1 MRLRALHPFVLLLVP
16 AVANAATMQP
26 DTVRAFEDGS
36 SSMLA
41 TPPQITIEAGEAG
54 GQAEIALQIRRYLGV
69 KLSTPLSEN
78 DDLTQPAD
86 LDGLSQDTALA
97 IDYSRLIRPRQNV
110 ANIPA
115 AVDALSDLLIA
126 GCPTAKATVDETGN
140 LDGLIDL
147 AEKMKSGKI
156 DCGSD
161 RLADP
166 GQLQRTYY
174 DMAFP
179 GWSWGYRLQGRV
191 GYHQYEF
198 FELDGSKD
206 DEDTYGNSVG
216 VALAGV
222 HKGRRLAIGLDYEN
236 AVKPSED
243 EAEKC
248 TPVTGS
254 TTLESCEALPLGSPQ
269 HESALVARVE
279 YRVFFDYRKIPMAIS
294 PMVSLSWSDE
304 DNVVGIEVPLHFL
317 ATKDGAL
324 TGGLRVGWKS
334 DESGVDVAV
343 FLSRPL
349 RLFF

>member
-1 MRLRALHPFVLLLVP
+1 MRLRALHPFVLLLIP
-16 AVANAATMQP
+16 AVVNAIDLPAIPQP
-26 DTVRAFEDGS
+26 DTVRAFEDGP

-41 TPPQITIEAGEAG
+41 TPPQITIEAGEAD
-54 GQAEIALQIRRYLGV
+54 GQAEVALQIRRHWGV

-78 DDLTQPAD
+78 DDPTQPAD

-97 IDYSRLIRPRQNV
+97 IDYSRLFRPRD
-110 ANIPA
+110 NIPA
-115 AVDALSDLLIA
+115 AVDALSAMLIA
-126 GCPTAKATVDETGN
+126 ACPPAKAKIDETGN
-140 LDGLIDL
+140 LDGLINL
-147 AEKMKSGKI
+147 ADQMKSGEI

-174 DMAFP
+174 DIAFP
-179 GWSWGYRLQGRV
+179 RWSWGFRLQGRV

-198 FELDGSKD
+198 FELDGSKE
-206 DEDTYGNSVG
+206 DEDTYGKSVG

-254 TTLESCEALPLGSPQ
+254 TTLDSCESLPLGAPQ
-269 HESALVARVE
+269 HKSALVARVE
-279 YRVFFDYRKIPMAIS
+279 YRIFFDYRKIPMAIS
-294 PMVSLSWSDE
+294 PMVSLSD
-304 DNVVGIEVPLHFL
+304 DDKVVGIEVPLHFL

-334 DESGVDVAV
+334 DESGIDVAV